1 MKILVI
7 GVPRSGTTSLIKAV
21 SEKYV
26 SEPFYNRIDNA
37 DNAIGIIKEHIRL
50 GNNIKFTVE
59 QYPKDCTSDIKR
71 ARFWK
76 RLVALFDKTLLID
89 RYDFD
94 DHLIAYARLKYC
106 NENGLEIMV
115 PYQDKDYTTSP
126 EIHTKELIDLKNM
139 LTKVSKSTNVPI
151 ISYEALFYGDTK
163 KEFLDLGLEYTSQA
177 ASQLN
182 PAGRLR
188 NGKKSIL

>member
-76 RLVALFDKTLLID
+76 RLVALFDKTLLKLPSPLLVGNLVYTFIEGRRALPCPHRCILD
-89 RYDFD
+89 PFGTFWD
-94 DHLIAYARLKYC
+94 ISSGKYVK
-106 NENGLEIMV
+106 I
-115 PYQDKDYTTSP
+115 TSGQS
-126 EIHTKELIDLKNM
+126 ET
-139 LTKVSKSTNVPI
+139 LTGGN
-151 ISYEALFYGDTK
+151 
-163 KEFLDLGLEYTSQA
+163 
-177 ASQLN
+177 
-182 PAGRLR
+182 
-188 NGKKSIL
+188 